1 MRLTNPDIPS
11 EWHPAYRDFQRQRER
26 LFAVFGAWLLLA
38 IMVAY
43 QFSHELREVR
53 PPEPWSLEHLL
64 RLPVYVSIGLTLL
77 SHYTAVPGWHPKVFL
92 RMMSTSLMLMMLGLF
107 LIYFQNKP
115 DDVPQVSEGLMIS
128 FFGVTMMATRG
139 LRDWLVQFLLPLVL
153 FLVATMLLQVSPVSL
168 IPHLFGPTAML
179 AVGLATSET
188 LRRLGN
194 HQFLNEQRVKQ
205 LATTDQLTGLLNR
218 HAFVPLIRHEMDRA
232 RRSSERPFCV
242 IMGDLDNFKR
252 VNDTHGHEVGD
263 LVLRETAVRVSASL
277 RQQDVLSRWG
287 GEELLVLLP
296 ETGPTGGLEV
306 ARKIRAAMADHP
318 MQVNGTR
325 IRQTISL
332 GVACFDGERSPEQLI
347 ARADNALYGAKAAG
361 RNRVMMA
368 PGKETGAT
376 PGSGHS
382 GLG

>member
-1 MRLTNPDIPS
+1 MRLTNPDIPP
-11 EWHPAYRDFQRQRER
+11 EWQSAYRDFQRQRER
-26 LFAVFGAWLLLA
+26 LFTIFGAWLLLA

-43 QFSHELREVR
+43 HFSHELRGVR

-64 RLPVYVSIGLTLL
+64 RLPVYLSIGLAML
-77 SHYTAVPGWHPKVFL
+77 SHCTGVPGWHPKVFL

-107 LIYFQNKP
+107 LVYFQDKP
-115 DDVPQVSEGLMIS
+115 GGVPQVSEGLMIS

-139 LRDWLVQFLLPLVL
+139 LRDWLVQFLPPLGL
-153 FLVATMLLQVSPVSL
+153 FIIAAILLRVSPADL
-168 IPHLFGPTAML
+168 IPHLFGPAAML
-179 AVGLATSET
+179 AVGLVTSET

-194 HQFLNEQRVKQ
+194 HQFLNEQEVKQ

-218 HAFVPLIRHEMDRA
+218 HAFLPLIRHEMDRA

-252 VNDTHGHEVGD
+252 VNDTHGHEAGD
-263 LVLRETAVRVSASL
+263 LVLRDTAVRVSACL
-277 RQQDVLSRWG
+277 RQQDVLCRWG
-287 GEELLVLLP
+287 GEELLILLP

-306 ARKIRAAMADHP
+306 ARKIRAAMADQP

-332 GVACFDGERSPEQLI
+332 GVACFDGERAPEQLI
-347 ARADNALYGAKAAG
+347 TRADNALYDAKAAG
-361 RNRVMMA
+361 RNRVVMA

>member
-53 PPEPWSLEHLL
+53 TPEPWSLEHLL

-77 SHYTAVPGWHPKVFL
+77 SHYTGVPGWHPKVFL
-92 RMMSTSLMLMMLGLF
+92 RMMSTSLMLMILGLF

-115 DDVPQVSEGLMIS
+115 EDVPQVSEGLMIS

-153 FLVATMLLQVSPVSL
+153 FVVATLLLQVSPASL

-179 AVGLATSET
+179 AVGLVTSET

-218 HAFVPLIRHEMDRA
+218 HAFLPLIHHEMDRA
-232 RRSSERPFCV
+232 RRSSDKPFCV
-242 IMGDLDNFKR
+242 IMGDLDKFKR
-252 VNDTHGHEVGD
+252 VNDTHGHDVGD

-277 RQQDVLSRWG
+277 RQQDILCRWG
-287 GEELLVLLP
+287 GEELLILLP
-296 ETGPTGGLEV
+296 ETGRTGGLEV
-306 ARKIRAAMADHP
+306 ARKIREAMADQP
-318 MQVNGTR
+318 MQLDGVR
-325 IRQTISL
+325 VRQTISL
-332 GVACFDGERSPEQLI
+332 GLACFDGERSPEQLI
-347 ARADNALYGAKAAG
+347 ARADKALYSAKAAG

-368 PGKETGAT
+368 PGNETGAT
-376 PGSGHS
+376 PGSGSS

>member
-1 MRLTNPDIPS
+1 MRLTNPDIPA
-11 EWHPAYRDFQRQRER
+11 EWQSAYRDFQRQRER
-26 LFAVFGAWLLLA
+26 LFAIIGSWLLLA

-43 QFSHELREVR
+43 HLSHELRGVR
-53 PPEPWSLEHLL
+53 PPGPWSLEHLL
-64 RLPVYVSIGLTLL
+64 RLPVYASIGLALL
-77 SHYTAVPGWHPKVFL
+77 SHYTGVPNWHPKVFL

-107 LIYFQNKP
+107 LVYFQNKP
-115 DDVPQVSEGLMIS
+115 QDLSQVSAGLMIS

-139 LRDWLVQFLLPLVL
+139 LRDWLLQFLLPLALFVL
-153 FLVATMLLQVSPVSL
+153 AAAMLSIHPVRL

-179 AVGLATSET
+179 AVGLVTSEA

-194 HQFLNEQRVKQ
+194 HQFLNEQEVKQ

-218 HAFVPLIRHEMDRA
+218 HAFLPMIRHEMDRA
-232 RRSSERPFCV
+232 RRSDERPFCL

-252 VNDTHGHEVGD
+252 VNDSHGHEVGD
-263 LVLRETAVRVSASL
+263 LVLRETAVRMSACL
-277 RQQDVLSRWG
+277 RQQDVLCRWG

-296 ETGPTGGLEV
+296 ETGPTGGREV
-306 ARKIRAAMADHP
+306 ARKIRAAMADQP
-318 MQVNGTR
+318 MQLNGTR

-332 GVACFDGERSPEQLI
+332 GVAGFDGERSPEQLI
-347 ARADNALYGAKAAG
+347 TRADNALYGAKAAG
-361 RNRVMMA
+361 RNRVEMA
-368 PGKETGAT
+368 PGKETGTT